1 MSINKVILLGRIS
14 RMNDLNS
21 ISDTASVLNFS
32 VATNERW
39 KDKEGEWVDKP
50 TFHNIVA
57 WNKTAETIS
66 KFFNV
71 GNQIAIEGKLQ
82 VRSYF
87 KDEAETDRRFVT
99 EIIVE
104 KFSFVDKKSDSG
116 ENGTASPSGEKSKE
130 RWKNQNADFSPDAE
144 PDGPSPVPADEDL
157 PF

>member
-14 RMNDLNS
+14 RMNELNN
-21 ISDTASVLNFS
+21 ISETASVLNFS

-50 TFHNIVA
+50 TFHNVVA
-57 WNKTAETIS
+57 WNKTAEIIS
-66 KFFNV
+66 QFFNV

-99 EIIVE
+99 EVVVE
-104 KFSFVDKKSDSG
+104 KFSFVDKKGDSG
-116 ENGTASPSGEKSKE
+116 ETQNTGKGTASPSSKNE
-130 RWKNQNADFSPDAE
+130 GPASKPVEE
-144 PDGPSPVPADEDL
+144 PPAAVPADEDL